1 MWMGNLDEKVIVKT
15 KHGELTLEQL
25 AEVQPGLARLMK
37 EIGDRF
43 HVLYYAAKGG
53 NWKLAE
59 HEQKVTI
66 TILKAGG
73 TLRPKY
79 HQDISSFIQSHLHP
93 LGESIKAK
101 DWETFEH
108 CYKSAVDEANKLHE
122 KYGYGFIHYKLS
134 KNPPD
139 YYDLNPPD

>member
-1 MWMGNLDEKVIVKT
+1 MENLDEKIVVKT

-59 HEQKVTI
+59 HELKVTNS
-66 TILKAGG
+66 ILKVGA
-73 TLRPKY
+73 TLRPKF
-79 HQDISSFIQSHLHP
+79 QEDITRFIQSHLHP
-93 LGESIKAK
+93 LAESIKAK
-101 DWETFEH
+101 DWETFQH
-108 CYKSAVDEANKLHE
+108 CYKNAVDETNKLHE

-139 YYDLNPPD
+139 YYDLSLRE

>member
-1 MWMGNLDEKVIVKT
+1 MRILDEKIVVKT

-59 HEQKVTI
+59 HEHKVTI
-66 TILKAGG
+66 SILKVGA

-79 HQDISSFIQSHLHP
+79 HQDINTFIQSHLHP

-101 DWETFEH
+101 DWKQFESA
-108 CYKSAVDEANKLHE
+108 YKDAVDETNKLHE

-134 KNPPD
+134 KDPPG
-139 YYDLNPPD
+139 YYDLSPRD